1 MALQRFLNTGID
13 FKMKKEIFRRT
24 FARSS
29 TLKDIYSKSYRVCFL
44 KQRE

>member
-1 MALQRFLNTGID
+1 MALQRFFNTGVD
-13 FKMKKEIFRRT
+13 FKMKKEIFRRP

-29 TLKDIYSKSYRVCFL
+29 TLKDMSGKSYRVCFL